1 MYLYYKEWGLLEE
14 MSQYYKRV
22 QRKGIYR
29 ISINELFFFIGVL
42 IYSFESIV
50 YQGSYVRMLLPDFF
64 EQILKYSALTIF
76 IFVIIISK
84 KSKKN
89 TLTQL
94 IIVPLFALMTI
105 LISDTEIIIM
115 VAALFASQGIS
126 FRKIIKNIRNFDL
139 IWFLFVIILSILKVI
154 PNNTFTHLSNTA
166 YSLGFFYYSNISVLV
181 FWISVMS
188 LYLKGINI
196 TYIDIAFFVFAN
208 YIAYMVATT
217 RLQFFMSLLF
227 VILLLIVRNKTISE
241 YIAKITNLN
250 FIVMFSISVILSY
263 AYAGKNQF
271 ISQLNILLLN
281 RIKFSYYALKDTG
294 ISLFGKKILTISPE
308 KVNGILDFKNYFY
321 VDSGYIYTLVEY
333 GIIFTIFV
341 ILAYTI
347 IINYAVQSNNKVI
360 YLWCLITS
368 LYSLINN
375 CITNIVINPLLFL
388 VIPLFLKR
396 KYINK
401 KNKVYNH

>member
-401 KNKVYNH
+401 KNKV